1 MGWQPA
7 VRERDP
13 RGIRAVRIAAAAVAV
28 LAPSVVAAVAVVA
41 APAPV
46 AAAQDTVPNAPTFT
60 LTGQIVDALNEQPVI
75 SAVIKVPELRRFAF
89 SNVRGRFSFQ
99 DFPEGTWELVVEML
113 GYHTLDGS
121 VTVAEG
127 NGLLLRLNPD
137 PIALEGLRVRTRA
150 DGLLERRRQRYPFRV
165 TTISSKTIG
174 ESEDPDPTAIFRR
187 NANSYLMSCIDRS
200 GFLTLGACYFRRGSK
215 SEVTV
220 YLDDGVLPGGM
231 SELSMFPAADIHS
244 MDWLKD
250 TGELHVYT
258 KWFMER
264 LNTSSTTLRSFKWPV
279 W

>member
-1 MGWQPA
+1 MLAPA
-7 VRERDP
+7 
-13 RGIRAVRIAAAAVAV
+13 AVAPAAVAPSVLAAVAPSALAAVAV
-28 LAPSVVAAVAVVA
+28 AAL
-41 APAPV
+41 APV
-46 AAAQDTVPNAPTFT
+46 AVAQDAVPEAPTFT
-60 LTGQIVDALNEQPVI
+60 LTGQIVDAVNERPVI

-89 SNVRGRFSFQ
+89 SNVNGRFSFQ
-99 DFPEGTWELVVEML
+99 DFPEGTWDIVVEML

-127 NGLLLRLNPD
+127 NGLLLRLTPD

-150 DGLLERRRQRYPFRV
+150 DGLLERRRRRYPYRV

-187 NANSYLMSCIDRS
+187 NANSYLMSCLDQS
-200 GFLTLGACYFRRGSK
+200 GFLTLGACYFRRGNK
-215 SEVTV
+215 SQVTV
-220 YLDDGVLPGGM
+220 YLDDGVLAGGM
-231 SELSMFPAADIHS
+231 SELSMFPASDIHS

-264 LNTSSTTLRSFKWPV
+264 LNTSSTRLRSFKWPV
-279 W
+279 G